1 MTIETPAITSPYLSR
16 SQAAEYLNMS
26 AKWLATNL
34 KTGPRFHRFGVS
46 VRYSVAEL
54 DSWAHQQM
62 KAA

>member
-1 MTIETPAITSPYLSR
+1 MTTATPEITPRFLSR

-26 AKWLATNL
+26 AKWLASNL
-34 KTGPRFHRFGVS
+34 ETGPRFHRFGAS

-54 DSWAHQQM
+54 DSWARQQM